1 MYLPPTSHSTLN
13 IPLWYHQSNYSL
25 SVDTSC
31 LLAENLVTQAFDKDC
46 SIYMTSSDSPI
57 GDCNFHIT
65 DRSLKL
71 REVTKTSFAQ

>member
-46 SIYMTSSDSPI
+46 STVEI
-57 GDCNFHIT
+57 
-65 DRSLKL
+65 RK
-71 REVTKTSFAQ
+71 Q